1 MANLFGKLFGK
12 EEDEV
17 MEAPEAIGAVEQPL
31 PVGIENPMVRE
42 YMMNRKSLVDK
53 QREEAAGPDYSGA
66 ALSIL
71 DGITGRSDADE
82 FSKARKEKKANELK
96 QLDEGFNTFNQA
108 NKADFELQK
117 MGKDKELFAR
127 EADPMSAESKLA
139 QDLAKRMGVSPDT
152 ASKITAEQ
160 WKAQGPMYQ
169 KMFEVER
176 TKEDRALAR
185 QDRATELNEKR
196 EDRKAALAATATTR
210 AFENLPEEKKQ
221 TIIGLAKKNVD
232 RQAIANSI
240 DSVMNNWDKLSEDE
254 KLTQGKQLI
263 KVLNSTQGSDAVGA
277 EESKRLAGKL
287 QFAMGNLTNDNPVQ
301 FGRDLEG
308 FKQDALNTSKFI
320 KDSVQSNNAIID
332 EAYGRAPSRGGDV
345 VKVRGPDG
353 IIRNIPKD
361 QVQAAL
367 NAGGEL
373 EDKSLVKMER

>member
-1 MANLFGKLFGK
+1 MANVFGKLFGE

-17 MEAPEAIGAVEQPL
+17 MGAPEASGAVEQPL

-53 QREEAAGPDYSGA
+53 QKQESAGPDYSGA

-82 FSKARKEKKANELK
+82 FSKERKEKKANELK
-96 QLDEGFNTFNQA
+96 QLDEGFNTFNAA
-108 NKADFELQK
+108 NKADYELQK
-117 MGKDKELFAR
+117 MGKDKEIFAR
-127 EADPMSAESKLA
+127 ESDPMSEESKLA
-139 QDLAKRMGVSPDT
+139 QNLAKRMGVSPEM

-176 TKEDRALAR
+176 TKEDRAFA
-185 QDRATELNEKR
+185 R
-196 EDRKAALAATATTR
+196 EDRALAREDRLAARSEGATAR
-210 AFENLPEEKKQ
+210 AFANLPEEKKQ

-232 RQAIANSI
+232 KQAIANSI
-240 DSVMNNWDKLSEDE
+240 DSVMNSWDKLSEDE

-263 KVLNSTQGSDAVGA
+263 KVLNSTQGSDAVGV
-277 EESKRLAGKL
+277 EEARRLAGKL

-308 FKQDALNTSKFI
+308 FKADAQNTSKFI
-320 KDSVQSNNAIID
+320 KDSVASNNAIID
-332 EAYGRAPSRGGDV
+332 EAYGRPSA
-345 VKVRGPDG
+345 KSSTQPEL
-353 IIRNIPKD
+353 PPEEAS
-361 QVQAAL
+361 AARQKRIAEL
-367 NAGGEL
+367 KAKKAGTYVS
-373 EDKSLVKMER
+373 K